1 MRSNGIVSQD
11 GSPAWYGARNP
22 FDRMDHSLISPTMK
36 LGVALRNRRKSLRLT
51 QHELARLAGCGLA
64 FLYELESGK
73 ATVRLDKLLGVLG
86 VLGLELSLVEG
97 RDALAIDAQWL
108 KERP

>member
-1 MRSNGIVSQD
+1 
-11 GSPAWYGARNP
+11 
-22 FDRMDHSLISPTMK
+22 MDHLPDAGMPPPTIR
-36 LGVALRNRRKSLRLT
+36 LGAALRNRRKSLGLT
-51 QHELARLAGCGLA
+51 QQELARLAGCGLA

-97 RDALAIDAQWL
+97 KDALGVDTHWL
-108 KERP
+108 TEPA

>member
-1 MRSNGIVSQD
+1 M
-11 GSPAWYGARNP
+11 
-22 FDRMDHSLISPTMK
+22 
-36 LGVALRNRRKSLRLT
+36 RNRRKSLGLT
-51 QHELARLAGCGLA
+51 QQELARLAGCGLA

-97 RDALAIDAQWL
+97 KDALGVDTHWL
-108 KERP
+108 MEPA

>member
-1 MRSNGIVSQD
+1 
-11 GSPAWYGARNP
+11 
-22 FDRMDHSLISPTMK
+22 MDHPLHAMMPSPTTR
-36 LGVALRNRRKSLRLT
+36 LGAALRNRRKSLGLT
-51 QHELARLAGCGLA
+51 QQELARLAGCGLA

-97 RDALAIDAQWL
+97 KDALGVDTHWL
-108 KERP
+108 KEPA

>member
-1 MRSNGIVSQD
+1 MPPPTNRL
-11 GSPAWYGARNP
+11 GA
-22 FDRMDHSLISPTMK
+22 
-36 LGVALRNRRKSLRLT
+36 ALRNRRKSLGLT
-51 QHELARLAGCGLA
+51 QQELARLAGCGLA

-97 RDALAIDAQWL
+97 KNALGVDTRWL
-108 KERP
+108 REPS

>member
-1 MRSNGIVSQD
+1 
-11 GSPAWYGARNP
+11 
-22 FDRMDHSLISPTMK
+22 MDQSLDAGMPSPTIR
-36 LGVALRNRRKSLRLT
+36 LGTALRNRRKSLGLT
-51 QHELARLAGCGLA
+51 QQELARLAGCGLA

-97 RDALAIDAQWL
+97 KDALGVDTHWL
-108 KERP
+108 TEPV

>member
-1 MRSNGIVSQD
+1 M
-11 GSPAWYGARNP
+11 
-22 FDRMDHSLISPTMK
+22 
-36 LGVALRNRRKSLRLT
+36 ALRNRRKSLGLT
-51 QHELARLAGCGLA
+51 QQELARLAGCGLA

-97 RDALAIDAQWL
+97 KDSLGVDKRWL
-108 KERP
+108 REPA

>member
-1 MRSNGIVSQD
+1 
-11 GSPAWYGARNP
+11 
-22 FDRMDHSLISPTMK
+22 MDHSPNAGTPSPTIR
-36 LGVALRNRRKSLRLT
+36 LGVALRNRRRSLGLT
-51 QHELARLAGCGLA
+51 QQELARLAGCGLA

-97 RDALAIDAQWL
+97 KDALGVDKRWL
-108 KERP
+108 REHA